1 MNIKE
6 QMFTEKLRSLLK
18 FGSFSTRY
26 KDIFDMYYLCS
37 LVDKK
42 SLILCFEKYI
52 FNDTGMKENNPED
65 IVRRVITTFENSSY
79 RKKLET
85 TETNW
90 LEMDSSKVLEGI
102 LHFLKE
108 EM

>member
-26 KDIFDMYYLCS
+26 KDIFDMYYLSS

-42 SLILCFEKYI
+42 SLMLCFEKYI
-52 FNDTGMKENNPED
+52 FEDAAMKENNLED
-65 IVRRVITTFENSSY
+65 IVRRVTATFKEGNY

-90 LEMDSSKVLEGI
+90 LSIDSNKVLNDI
-102 LHFLKE
+102 LCFFTKL
-108 EM
+108 